1 MQFEDLL
8 EQLLDLDSI
17 ALSANVEVLVTG
29 ADQNTL
35 EELIGTKGPGAQSFI
50 NLLHAVCLRVVY
62 ISCYIDM
69 SI

>member
-8 EQLLDLDSI
+8 TQLLDLDSV

-29 ADQNTL
+29 ADQNTR
-35 EELIGTKGPGAQSFI
+35 EELIGTKGPGAHSLI
-50 NLLHAVCLRVVY
+50 NLLDAVCLRVVY